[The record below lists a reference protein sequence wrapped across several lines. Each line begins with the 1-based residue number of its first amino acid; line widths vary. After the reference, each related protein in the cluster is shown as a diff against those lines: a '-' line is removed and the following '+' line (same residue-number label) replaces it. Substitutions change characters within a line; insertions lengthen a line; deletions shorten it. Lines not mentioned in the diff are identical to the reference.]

1 MKHKDYEYFEFS
13 KEFNGDK
20 TARKVQEARRKK
32 IEHFC
37 RNKQDDNQSLLSDP
51 LRFKKYDGYI
61 CSPDP
66 DNWLTQFSNLIS
78 KNLSRLELSFKQK
91 TEVKR
96 NEISSFILTED
107 PIRRFL
113 KYFHFNA
120 RVQRAMPS
128 KFLIAA
134 IRWKYSTLKL
144 QETMKIAVA
153 LSPDEFANFFLLAVK
168 NLDGVNNFFISRPW
182 TPGLAEIPLSLLKES
197 EKCQICAT
205 KPKFHAKAETA
216 SDDMKYLFSQYDFPL
231 PKVENISDEDFHLD
245 ELSSSTLEKLV
256 EYYADDF
263 TAFGYDSSQYLK

>member
-1 MKHKDYEYFEFS
+1 MNYHTPLFTIFTFIFLFWLKNFKKRESEPAYLENFRKLDEMKHKDYEYFEFS

-120 RVQRAMPS
+120 RVQRY
-128 KFLIAA
+128 FL
-134 IRWKYSTLKL
+134 
-144 QETMKIAVA
+144 Q
-153 LSPDEFANFFLLAVK
+153 FFS
-168 NLDGVNNFFISRPW
+168 I
-182 TPGLAEIPLSLLKES
+182 
-197 EKCQICAT
+197 
-205 KPKFHAKAETA
+205 
-216 SDDMKYLFSQYDFPL
+216 
-231 PKVENISDEDFHLD
+231 
-245 ELSSSTLEKLV
+245 
-256 EYYADDF
+256 
-263 TAFGYDSSQYLK
+263 QYLLEQCLQNS